1 MIGDSEFFLNEL
13 IDPMLHRRCY
23 TAIHL
28 RLSAAWKATQQ
39 VTTWSL
45 TSMTNSEGRA
55 HRPSQIPFR
64 MLVRIWILNIFWLVW
79 LAGGPWCWK
88 LLIRAKLTLPATA
101 SWCVAWWGEVL
112 VCLCRVHC
120 FTSEQYYRPGS
131 NRKLLCARKGQG
143 CTFGKMKWTRIV
155 DVTRN

>member
-1 MIGDSEFFLNEL
+1 MNWSIQCCTDAAILLYISGCPRLERRPNKSQHGPWHLWQTRKVGLTDPPKFLSECWWEYEYWIFLTCL
-13 IDPMLHRRCY
+13 TGRC
-23 TAIHL
+23 
-28 RLSAAWKATQQ
+28 
-39 VTTWSL
+39 
-45 TSMTNSEGRA
+45 
-55 HRPSQIPFR
+55 
-64 MLVRIWILNIFWLVW
+64 
-79 LAGGPWCWK
+79 PWCWK